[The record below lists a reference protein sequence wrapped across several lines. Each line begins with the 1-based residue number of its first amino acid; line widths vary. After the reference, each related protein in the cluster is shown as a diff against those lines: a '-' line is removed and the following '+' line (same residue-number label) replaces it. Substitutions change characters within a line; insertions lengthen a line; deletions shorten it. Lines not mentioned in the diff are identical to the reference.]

1 MKVIL
6 KQDYEKLGK
15 IGEAV
20 NVKDGY
26 AVNFLFPNN
35 IAMRATEGNLKV
47 LEGLK
52 KQHAVKLAKE
62 TADAEQLAG
71 LLVNTT
77 LEIKVKTSDD
87 EKIYG
92 SVNPQIISEALAEKG
107 FNLDKK
113 HIILEEPIKQ
123 LGIYTVDVKLTNN
136 VKTTVNVS
144 IVKEQ

>member
-15 IGEAV
+15 IGDAV

-26 AVNFLFPNN
+26 AVNYLFPNN

-52 KQHAVKLAKE
+52 KQHAVKIAKE
-62 TADAEQLAG
+62 TADAQQLAG
-71 LLVNTT
+71 LLEQLT
-77 LEIKVKTSDD
+77 LDIKAKASDD

-92 SVNPQIISEALAEKG
+92 SVNAQIISEALTEKG
-107 FNLDKK
+107 YNVDKK

-123 LGIYTVDVKLTNN
+123 LGIYTVEVKLTNS
-136 VKTTVNVS
+136 VKTTLKVS

>member
-15 IGEAV
+15 IGDAV

-26 AVNFLFPNN
+26 AVNYLFPNN

-52 KQHAVKLAKE
+52 KQHAVKIAKE
-62 TADAEQLAG
+62 TADAQQLAG
-71 LLVNTT
+71 LLEQLT
-77 LEIKVKTSDD
+77 LDIKAKASDD
-87 EKIYG
+87 ENIYG
-92 SVNPQIISEALAEKG
+92 SVNAQIISEALAEKG
-107 FNLDKK
+107 YNVDKK

-123 LGIYTVDVKLTNN
+123 LGIYTVDVKLSNS
-136 VKTTVNVS
+136 VKTTLKVS

>member
-26 AVNFLFPNN
+26 ATNFLFPNN
-35 IAMRATEGNLKV
+35 IAMRATKGNLKV

-52 KQHAVKLAKE
+52 KQHSVKLAKE
-62 TADAEQLAG
+62 TADAQQLAG
-71 LLVNTT
+71 LLEKTT
-77 LEIKVKTSDD
+77 LEIKVKASDD

-92 SVNPQIISEALAEKG
+92 SVNAQIISEALIEKG
-107 FNLDKK
+107 YNVDKK

-123 LGIYTVDVKLTNN
+123 LGIYTVDVKLINN
-136 VKTTVNVS
+136 VKTTVQVS